1 MRPVFVAFVGLT
13 LLIVAT
19 PAGSQTTA
27 PPARAAPQPSKAV
40 PIPRARFIAD
50 MDAQFKT
57 LDGNGDNIVVKAEIE
72 AAQQRTAAAI
82 SVQRNRALFAQLDKD
97 RNGQLSA
104 AEFRAL
110 ANVQGRPDTTPLL
123 TRFDTNKDGKIAL
136 VEYRAATQAN
146 FDRIDTDRDGIVSV
160 AEMRAGGIIK

>member
-1 MRPVFVAFVGLT
+1 MRLILVAAAGHI
-13 LLIVAT
+13 LLFGAV
-19 PAGSQTTA
+19 PAASQTTSA
-27 PPARAAPQPSKAV
+27 PPRTAAQTRQPTPV
-40 PIPRARFIAD
+40 PRAQFIAD

-57 LDGNGDNIVVKAEIE
+57 LDGNGDRVVLRAEIE
-72 AAQQRTAAAI
+72 TAQKRQAAAA
-82 SVQRNRALFAQLDKD
+82 SLQRNRMLFEQLDKD

-110 ANVQGRPDTTPLL
+110 ATIQGKPDAAPLL
-123 TRFDTNKDGKIAL
+123 SRFDTNKDGKIEL

-146 FDRIDTDRDGIVSV
+146 FDRMDTDRDGIVSV